1 MNEARVKIRPTGA
14 TATLGRTGF
23 PHVTS
28 ATGGTLDIVTGPS
41 QPGFNPLDLL
51 YASLA
56 ACLTMSARM
65 AASRMGVLADIEEI
79 AAVVTGQKAAEGL
92 SRVERFDIAFTIR
105 GDLDEPTREA
115 IARAAEDEICTVS
128 NTIRGH
134 PDFVTTVSG

>member
-1 MNEARVKIRPTGA
+1 MSEAKIKARPTGA

-28 ATGGTLDIVTGPS
+28 ATGGTLDIVTGAS

-51 YASLA
+51 YASLS

-65 AASRMGVLADIEEI
+65 AASQMGVLVRLTEV
-79 AAVVTGQKAAEGL
+79 AAVVTGEKAPEGP
-92 SRVERFDIAFTIR
+92 SRVQRFNIAFTIR
-105 GDLDEPTREA
+105 GDIDAQTREA

-128 NTIRGH
+128 NTIRGN
-134 PDFVTTVSG
+134 PKFVTTISG

>member
-1 MNEARVKIRPTGA
+1 MNEARVKTRPTGA

-28 ATGGTLDIVTGPS
+28 ATGGTLDIVTGAS

-65 AASRMGVLADIEEI
+65 AASRMGVLANIEEI
-79 AAVVTGQKAAEGL
+79 AAVVTGQKAADGL
-92 SRVERFDIAFTIR
+92 SRVERFDITFTIR
-105 GDLDEPTREA
+105 GDLDAPTREA

-128 NTIRGH
+128 NTIRGTPH
-134 PDFVTTVSG
+134 FVTTVSG